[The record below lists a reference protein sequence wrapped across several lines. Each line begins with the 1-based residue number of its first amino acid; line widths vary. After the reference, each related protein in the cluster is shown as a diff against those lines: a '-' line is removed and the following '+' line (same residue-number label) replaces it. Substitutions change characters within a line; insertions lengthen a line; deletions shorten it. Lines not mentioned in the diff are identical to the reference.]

1 MTNSK
6 YLRHQKIW
14 SDMPRDDSKPEKID
28 SKDLKRVKLSST
40 NNGKAKSDKRKDS

>member
-6 YLRHQKIW
+6 YLRHVKIW
-14 SDMPRDDSKPEKID
+14 SDTPKEPWVPEKID

-40 NNGKAKSDKRKDS
+40 NNGKAKSNKRKDS